1 MCVRV
6 CVEEGPPKSLTSNY
20 FSRARSL
27 PLRRSPTTNGRS
39 PVACTV
45 CGLPAIEAELAL
57 VVVLEF
63 EPPLERPLC
72 GLTGV
77 GRYTICQA
85 Q

>member
-1 MCVRV
+1 MSLSRDLYPSR
-6 CVEEGPPKSLTSNY
+6 GP
-20 FSRARSL
+20 A
-27 PLRRSPTTNGRS
+27 TTNGLS

-45 CGLPAIEAELAL
+45 RGLPAIEAELAL
-57 VVVLEF
+57 VLEF

>member
-1 MCVRV
+1 MLKRGSTFLKKSNI
-6 CVEEGPPKSLTSNY
+6 ELFLARGLYPSGGP
-20 FSRARSL
+20 A
-27 PLRRSPTTNGRS
+27 TTNGLS

-57 VVVLEF
+57 VLEF